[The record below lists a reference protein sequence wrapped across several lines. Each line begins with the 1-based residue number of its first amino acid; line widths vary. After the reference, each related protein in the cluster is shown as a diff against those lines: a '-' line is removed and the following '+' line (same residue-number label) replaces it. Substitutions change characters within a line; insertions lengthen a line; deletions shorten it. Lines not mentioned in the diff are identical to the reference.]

1 MRTVWVLGDQLTRQV
16 GPLAAADPATTR
28 VLLVESDALLAG
40 RRWHRQR
47 LHLVLASMRR
57 FAGELADAGFAVDLR
72 RAPSLAEGLAAHRAE
87 HRPEHV
93 AAMAPTSRPAL
104 ALLERLGVDVEPN
117 RQFLTSPAEFA
128 QWAGGRPGRLRMEDF
143 YRWQRRRLGYLMDG
157 DEPVGGRWNL
167 DAENREPP
175 PRDGRSWPRVQRSR
189 LDALDRR
196 TLADVEAR
204 AEVWGDPPDGTWATS
219 RRAALA
225 RLRHAVVEVLP
236 RFGPHE
242 DAVLES
248 SWAMAHT
255 LLSPYLNLGLLH
267 PAEVAD
273 AVEDAYRSGGVPLN
287 SAEGL
292 LRQVIG
298 WREYVWGLSWHLG
311 PGYAAR
317 NELGAHRRLPPALTE
332 GRTQMRCVAEATAG
346 VAAHGWVHHIQRL
359 MVLGNLCLL
368 AGVRPTELTSWM
380 RTSFVDG
387 AEWVMAP
394 NVVGMA
400 LHADGGVVA
409 TKPYAAG
416 GAYLHRMTDHCGRCR
431 FDPRRRTGED
441 ACPFTTLYWD
451 FLARHRERF
460 AGNHRM
466 GNQLAGLRR
475 LSDLDEVR
483 RRASE
488 VLVRLDAGEL

>member
-1 MRTVWVLGDQLTRQV
+1 MRTVWVLGDQLQRQV
-16 GPLAAADPATTR
+16 GPLADADPTDTR

-47 LHLVLASMRR
+47 LHLVLTAMRR
-57 FAGELADAGFAVDLR
+57 LAHELGDAGFDVDLR
-72 RAPSLAEGLAAHRAE
+72 RAASLADGLAAHRRE
-87 HRPEHV
+87 HGPTEV
-93 AAMAPTSRPAL
+93 VAMAPASRPAL
-104 ALLERLGVDVEPN
+104 ALLERLDVDVRPN
-117 RQFLTSPAEFA
+117 EQFLTPVADFAAWAE
-128 QWAGGRPGRLRMEDF
+128 GRPGRLRMEDF

-157 DEPVGGRWNL
+157 DEPVGGRWNY

-175 PRDGRSWPRVQRSR
+175 PTDGRAWPRVQRSR
-189 LDALDRR
+189 LDALDDDVM
-196 TLADVEAR
+196 ADVEGR

-225 RLRHAVVEVLP
+225 RLRHVVEEVLP

-255 LLSPYLNLGLLH
+255 LLSPYLNLGMLH
-267 PAEVAD
+267 PREVAD
-273 AVEDAYRSGGVPLN
+273 AVEDAYRAGDVPVA

-298 WREYVWGLSWHLG
+298 WREYVWGLYWHLG
-311 PGYAAR
+311 EGYASR
-317 NELGAHRRLPPALTE
+317 NELGADRPLPPALAE
-332 GRTQMRCVAEATAG
+332 GRTEMRCVAQATAG

-368 AGVRPTELTSWM
+368 TGVRPAELTRWM

-387 AEWVMAP
+387 AEWVMVP

-400 LHADGGVVA
+400 LHADGGVMA
-409 TKPYAAG
+409 TKPYASG
-416 GAYLHRMTDHCGRCR
+416 GAYIDRMSDHCGRCPY
-431 FDPRRRTGED
+431 DPRRRTGED

-451 FLARHRERF
+451 FLDRHRERF
-460 AGNHRM
+460 EGNHRM

-475 LSDLDEVR
+475 RDDLDEI
-483 RRASE
+483 RARATE
-488 VLVRLDAGEL
+488 VLDRLDAGEL